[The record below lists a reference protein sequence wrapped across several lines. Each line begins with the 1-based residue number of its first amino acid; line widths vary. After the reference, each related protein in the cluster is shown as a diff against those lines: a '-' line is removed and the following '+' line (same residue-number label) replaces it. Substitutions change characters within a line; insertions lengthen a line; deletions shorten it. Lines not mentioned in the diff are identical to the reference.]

1 MTIAQEEIFG
11 PVVSVTCYSDE
22 DDAAR
27 KANASPYGL
36 NGAVHSADPKRGF
49 AFAQRRAGSERA
61 DHRSQ
66 TPLGFFRQ
74 SGMGREGSKRSLEV
88 KAMHMEG

>member
-27 KANASPYGL
+27 KANASPT
-36 NGAVHSADPKRGF
+36 V
-49 AFAQRRAGSERA
+49 
-61 DHRSQ
+61 
-66 TPLGFFRQ
+66 
-74 SGMGREGSKRSLEV
+74 
-88 KAMHMEG
+88 